1 MIYEH
6 EIPTG
11 SKLYFG
17 ESAKLKRSL
26 ERVASEL
33 FYEAGFEEIV
43 TPFFSYH
50 QHQSI
55 DEKELLRFSDEQNH
69 IVSLRADSTMDAVRL
84 ITKRVGRSTSHDKW
98 FYIQPVFRYP
108 SHEVHQM
115 GAELIGQEDLAQSI
129 RMSAALF
136 QKFELKPLLHVSNIN
151 IPKLLSTMLQ
161 IDLAIFE
168 KGELQ
173 KLLALDIPWLTKL
186 ACLQTEEQMDAI
198 MDEVPSELRSELLK
212 MKVLAKNIEYANV
225 VFSPLYYVKMRY
237 YKALFFRFIEKN
249 FTLGVGGSYDCE
261 GIASSG
267 FGLYSDDII
276 EILIKRDGQ
285 K

>member
-1 MIYEH
+1 
-6 EIPTG
+6 
-11 SKLYFG
+11 
-17 ESAKLKRSL
+17 
-26 ERVASEL
+26 
-33 FYEAGFEEIV
+33 
-43 TPFFSYH
+43 
-50 QHQSI
+50 
-55 DEKELLRFSDEQNH
+55 
-69 IVSLRADSTMDAVRL
+69 
-84 ITKRVGRSTSHDKW
+84 
-98 FYIQPVFRYP
+98 
-108 SHEVHQM
+108 
-115 GAELIGQEDLAQSI
+115 
-129 RMSAALF
+129 
-136 QKFELKPLLHVSNIN
+136 
-151 IPKLLSTMLQ
+151 MLQ